1 MVIEQLIFT
10 IMSFAI
16 FVYMFFRMI
25 QKNDTTYVIILV
37 LEAFGISLNFAEVL
51 FGVELNIIFI
61 MLKYIFSILLPILIM
76 ILEKRNMSLFEI
88 LFRIKAQIYLFFNNT
103 RKAKQTLLD
112 ILDKNQNS
120 YKAHLMLAQIY
131 EQEGGMR
138 KSIDEYVQAI
148 DLNKQDY
155 NSYYKVSELLNQLEK
170 KDEAAQMLFN
180 LLQKKP
186 DMCEASELLGSILIE
201 KDRYKEASNVYQ
213 DAIKYN
219 PLNYEL
225 HYNLAIVYTMLN
237 DFQSAKMYYEKAA
250 EINSLSY
257 NSIYSLAQIALIYKE
272 LEEAERRFLSVIE
285 EDELSADAYYEL
297 AKISLLKREKDVAIK
312 YINIAIDIDSKKIVE
327 KVKKDSMFIP
337 IMAKISIPFNLESD
351 SKESKGKMTKKEE
364 KVKEHLEE
372 ICELTRNLSDLDIKK
387 LNKNESGKTKKIED
401 KKQKKSFEK
410 EIQE

>member
-25 QKNDTTYVIILV
+25 QKNDTTYVIVLV

-51 FGVELNIIFI
+51 FGVKLNIVFI

-103 RKAKQTLLD
+103 RKVKQTLLD

-138 KSIDEYVQAI
+138 KAIDEYVQAI

-201 KDRYKEASNVYQ
+201 KERYKEASNVYQ

-387 LNKNESGKTKKIED
+387 LNKNKSGKAKKIED
-401 KKQKKSFEK
+401 KKQRKSFEK

>member
-1 MVIEQLIFT
+1 
-10 IMSFAI
+10 
-16 FVYMFFRMI
+16 
-25 QKNDTTYVIILV
+25 
-37 LEAFGISLNFAEVL
+37 
-51 FGVELNIIFI
+51 
-61 MLKYIFSILLPILIM
+61 
-76 ILEKRNMSLFEI
+76 
-88 LFRIKAQIYLFFNNT
+88 
-103 RKAKQTLLD
+103 
-112 ILDKNQNS
+112 
-120 YKAHLMLAQIY
+120 
-131 EQEGGMR
+131 
-138 KSIDEYVQAI
+138 
-148 DLNKQDY
+148 
-155 NSYYKVSELLNQLEK
+155 
-170 KDEAAQMLFN
+170 
-180 LLQKKP
+180 
-186 DMCEASELLGSILIE
+186 MCEASELLGSILIE

>member
-25 QKNDTTYVIILV
+25 QKNDTTYVIVLV

-51 FGVELNIIFI
+51 FGVKLNIVFI

-103 RKAKQTLLD
+103 RKVKQTLLD

-138 KSIDEYVQAI
+138 KAIDEYVQAI

-201 KDRYKEASNVYQ
+201 KERYKEASNVYQ

-387 LNKNESGKTKKIED
+387 LNKNESGKAKKIED
-401 KKQKKSFEK
+401 KKQRKSFEK